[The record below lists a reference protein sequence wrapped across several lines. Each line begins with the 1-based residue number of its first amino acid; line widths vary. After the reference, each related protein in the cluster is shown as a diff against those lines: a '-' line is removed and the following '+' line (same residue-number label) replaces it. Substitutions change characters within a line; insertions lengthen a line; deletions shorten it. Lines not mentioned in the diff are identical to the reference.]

1 MLGVHDVVLYGTEG
15 ACEITEIARKD
26 FGAGAAEYYVL
37 RPVYRKNA
45 TVFVPT
51 QNRAL
56 VARMRR
62 VLSAEEIE
70 KIIEEMPGESCIWI
84 PDESLR
90 KEEYR
95 KILAGG
101 DSRELIRLVKTLYLR
116 QKEQSARGRKLH
128 QADERF
134 LKEAEKVLYD
144 QFALALKIQPD
155 QVLPFILERI
165 EGRGKGGEKA

>member
-1 MLGVHDVVLYGTEG
+1 MFGVHDVVLYGTEG
-15 ACEITEIARKD
+15 ACEITEITQKD

-37 RPVYRKNA
+37 QPVYRKNT

-62 VLSAEEIE
+62 VLSTEEIE
-70 KIIEEMPGESCIWI
+70 KMIEEIPGESGIWI
-84 PDESLR
+84 PDENLR

-101 DSRELIRLVKTLYLR
+101 DSRELIRLVKALYLR
-116 QKEQSARGRKLH
+116 QKEQNVRGRKLH

-134 LKEAEKVLYD
+134 FKEAEKVLYD

-155 QVLPFILERI
+155 QVLPLILERI
-165 EGRGKGGEKA
+165 EGGGKGGEKA